1 MISTVIWI
9 SSIEARSFR
18 LNPAQIEERHF
29 HSNESNRERH
39 QHEKHSS
46 DHFFREVAQ
55 ALLTNN
61 QERYLILGPGQ
72 AKSHFVSYLKQHNQA
87 AAQRIVSVE
96 SIDKMTDGEIL
107 DFAHRFFRKIDT
119 FEKLG

>member
-18 LNPAQIEERHF
+18 LKPSQIEERHF
-29 HSNESNRERH
+29 HSHETIRERH
-39 QHEKHSS
+39 ENSKHSS
-46 DHFFREVAQ
+46 EHFFQEVSQ
-55 ALLTNN
+55 TLLVN
-61 QERYLILGPGQ
+61 EDRYLILGPGQ
-72 AKSHFVSYLKQHNQA
+72 AKLHFVSYVKQHNPA
-87 AAQRIVSVE
+87 AAQRIAGVE

-107 DFAHRFFRKIDT
+107 DFAHRFFKHIDT